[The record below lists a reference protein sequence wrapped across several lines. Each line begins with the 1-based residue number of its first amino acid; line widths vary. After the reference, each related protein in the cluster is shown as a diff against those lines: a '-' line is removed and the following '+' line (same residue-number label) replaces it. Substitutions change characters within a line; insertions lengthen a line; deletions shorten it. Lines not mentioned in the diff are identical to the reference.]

1 MKDRAQ
7 RKERVG
13 VVVSDKMDK
22 TVVVK
27 VGRKRPHP
35 QYQKIV
41 VFHKKYYAHCENPDV
56 KIGTTVK
63 IMETRPLSKLKK
75 WRVTEV
81 VA

>member
-1 MKDRAQ
+1 MKERAH

-13 VVVSDKMDK
+13 VVVSDKMNK

-27 VGRKRPHP
+27 VGRKKPHP

-41 VFHKKYYAHCENPDV
+41 VYNKKYYAHCENPDV
-56 KIGTTVK
+56 KVGTTVK
-63 IMETRPLSKLKK
+63 IMETRPLSKLKR

-81 VA
+81 LA